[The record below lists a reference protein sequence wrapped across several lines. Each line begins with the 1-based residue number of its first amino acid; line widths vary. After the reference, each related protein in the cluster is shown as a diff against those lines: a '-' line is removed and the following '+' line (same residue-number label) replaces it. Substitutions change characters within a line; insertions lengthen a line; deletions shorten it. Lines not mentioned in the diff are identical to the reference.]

1 MSIKEKVEE
10 IQTNLPKNVTLIAVS
25 KTRTLDE
32 IKEVYNAGIR
42 IFGENKVQELIDK
55 IENADFEAEWH
66 LIGHLQTN
74 KVKYIAGK
82 VELIHSLDSIKLL
95 NEIEKVYS
103 KKSLTAKV
111 LIQINIGE
119 EESKTGI
126 NLSELESIVQASE
139 DCKNVKVMGLMAVIP
154 QGNKA
159 ECRYYFSKMN
169 KIFLELK
176 ERKFNNIEMK
186 YLSMGMTN
194 DYKYAVSEGSN
205 MVRIGEGIFGK
216 RFYNIK

>member
-1 MSIKEKVEE
+1 MSIKERIEG
-10 IQTNLPKNVTLIAVS
+10 IQAGLPKNVTLIAVS
-25 KTRTLDE
+25 KTRSLDE

-42 IFGENKVQELIDK
+42 VFGENKVQELIDK

-111 LIQINIGE
+111 LIQINIGN

-126 NLSELESIVQASE
+126 NISELESIVQASE
-139 DCKNVKVMGLMAVIP
+139 NCKNVKVMGLMSVIP
-154 QGNKA
+154 QGNEA
-159 ECRYYFSKMN
+159 DCRYYFSKMN
-169 KIFLELK
+169 KVFLELK
-176 ERKFNNIEMK
+176 ERKLNNVEMK